1 MQSTWAVMVS
11 SCTISPINKF
21 VRQQKYSE
29 NVAKDNL
36 GILCWPFCTHTA
48 EQCKANIY
56 FLWWIKSGLFTA
68 ILLFSRSSIF
78 YLYSVMNV
86 TDGHLNGAGWLGEA
100 SGRWLGGIILIMS
113 DKLSGASLRIISRHD
128 HGPPAPGH
136 ELIRGAPAR
145 MLSLLCP
152 SRIYASFSSYF
163 QLLLKYE
170 EIHLSRAQMCL
181 AVDRNLRPG
190 CCGWA
195 ELGWAVITMG

>member
-128 HGPPAPGH
+128 HGPPAPAARTRTWVNQRRFCSH
-136 ELIRGAPAR
+136 VVTALPVTDLCQLFLIFPIVAQIRR
-145 MLSLLCP
+145 N
-152 SRIYASFSSYF
+152 SSVPCTNVP
-163 QLLLKYE
+163 
-170 EIHLSRAQMCL
+170 R
-181 AVDRNLRPG
+181 
-190 CCGWA
+190 CG
-195 ELGWAVITMG
+195 